1 MGTSERLAENK
12 ACLRRL
18 YEEALQQGN
27 LAIIDQ
33 LFAPE
38 FVDHS
43 TPGQVAGPAGV
54 RAYFRAVR
62 SGFPDLQVVLEH
74 MIAEEDYV
82 VVRTVWRG
90 THLGSYEGV
99 PATGCS
105 VSRTLMQIFRL
116 DAGLIVEEWNEGAGL
131 LDALPADT

>member
-1 MGTSERLAENK
+1 MSTSERLAENK
-12 ACLRRL
+12 ARLRRL
-18 YEEALQQGN
+18 YEEALQRGN

-33 LFAPE
+33 LFAPD

-43 TPGQVAGPAGV
+43 TPDQAAGPAGV

-74 MIAEEDYV
+74 IIAEEDYV

-99 PATGCS
+99 PATGS
-105 VSRTLMQIFRL
+105 RVSRTLMQIFRL
-116 DAGLIVEEWNEGAGL
+116 AAGLIREEWNEGAGL
-131 LDALPADT
+131 LDALPTDA